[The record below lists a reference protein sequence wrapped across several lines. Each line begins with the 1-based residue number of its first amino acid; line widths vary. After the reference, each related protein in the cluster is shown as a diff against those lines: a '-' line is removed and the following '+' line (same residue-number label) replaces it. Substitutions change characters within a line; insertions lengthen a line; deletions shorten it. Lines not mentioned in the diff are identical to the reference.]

1 MTLERRIHPMPK
13 KKPGRQWTWA
23 PSKRQKPTV
32 PEKIK
37 ADLEAKAAK
46 LVEEVL
52 TPKYIKPPPNDLQFN
67 YPIDIWTKWH
77 K

>member
-1 MTLERRIHPMPK
+1 MPK

-23 PSKRQKPTV
+23 PSKMQKPTV

-46 LVEEVL
+46 LVEAVL
-52 TPKYIKPPPNDLQFN
+52 TPKYIKPPPKVQRFN
-67 YPIDIWTKWH
+67 YPTTI
-77 K
+77 